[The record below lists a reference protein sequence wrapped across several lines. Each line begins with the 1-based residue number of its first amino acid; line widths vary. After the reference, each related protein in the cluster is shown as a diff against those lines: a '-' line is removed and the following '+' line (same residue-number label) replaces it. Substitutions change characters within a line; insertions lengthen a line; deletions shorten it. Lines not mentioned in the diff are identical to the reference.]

1 MRHPPVRRQ
10 PRGLCK
16 HISINASTCCSR
28 PACSGSAVAG
38 HAVETA
44 GEVAAVLEELVTF
57 AAARVALA
65 ISSSVTSTKKAR
77 QPCLILFLAL
87 AQLSANLGS
96 RPKQSE
102 YLAFLES
109 WKNWKNSGRGSAS
122 LPSESHVKVSGELP
136 CHLAI
141 SFSILVHKV
150 CVLDALR
157 LGLSPCWSS

>member
-28 PACSGSAVAG
+28 PACSGPAVAG

-57 AAARVALA
+57 AAARVTLA
-65 ISSSVTSTKKAR
+65 ISSSVTSTKKAW
-77 QPCLILFLAL
+77 QPCFILFLAL

-109 WKNWKNSGRGSAS
+109 WKNSGRGSAS

-141 SFSILVHKV
+141 FFSILVHKV
-150 CVLDALR
+150 CVLGA
-157 LGLSPCWSS
+157 LSPC